1 MLSVLDIYF
10 MFERNVI
17 NKMSRVN
24 ISPKNVTQSI
34 FDTSLKSEP
43 ALSSAGVQQSS
54 ELVTPC
60 KLPEKRIRLYI
71 GYV

>member
-1 MLSVLDIYF
+1 MLELAAT
-10 MFERNVI
+10 
-17 NKMSRVN
+17 
-24 ISPKNVTQSI
+24 KNRLIQCFRHKLLFDKYLIKSI